1 MRKSMKDNSSKTIE
15 SNIIQQEEGRGS
27 TPADLVFMLLDT
39 LSQERTKDIIIKRFG
54 LDGNKRKTL
63 EEIGKHYGITRE
75 RVRQIESSTLKDLKK
90 ADEVSHIKPLEES
103 LESLLLEHGDV
114 MERENLIK
122 KCIKKLE
129 HEDTHDNLIEFV
141 LKLSDK
147 FADFKENENL
157 KKSWGIKDA
166 NVDKAQKII
175 NSASEIFEAKK
186 KPFAED
192 QIIDMVSKHETVAND
207 DNLPS
212 DGKALLSYLNLSKK
226 VLKNPYNEWGL
237 NHWNEILPRG
247 VRDKAYIVLKKN
259 EKPLHFRDIT
269 NLINEKGFSSR
280 KANTQTVHNELIKDD
295 RFILVGRGI
304 YALSEWGYK
313 PGTVT
318 DIIASILKKEN
329 NPLPKQD
336 IIDKVLDQRMVKKN
350 TIVLTLQDK
359 NKFQKN
365 QEGAYK
371 LV

>member
-1 MRKSMKDNSSKTIE
+1 MKDNTSKTIE
-15 SNIIQQEEGRGS
+15 SNIDQQEEKQGK

-90 ADEVSHIKPLEES
+90 SNEVNHIKPLEES
-103 LESLLLEHGDV
+103 LENLLKEHGDV
-114 MERENLIK
+114 MEREHLIK
-122 KCIKKLE
+122 KCIEKLE
-129 HEDTHDNLIEFV
+129 NKDTHDNLIEFV

-147 FADFKENENL
+147 FKDFKEDENL
-157 KKSWGIKDA
+157 KKSWGVKDA
-166 NVDKAQKII
+166 DVNKAQKII
-175 NSASEIFEAKK
+175 NSAAEILEDKK
-186 KPFAED
+186 IPHAED
-192 QIIDMVSKHETVAND
+192 KIVDLVSKHAAVAND
-207 DNLPS
+207 DNLPR

-226 VLKNPYNEWGL
+226 VLKNPYNEWGM

-269 NLINEKGFSSR
+269 NLINEKGFSKR
-280 KANTQTVHNELIKDD
+280 KANTQTVHNELIKDN

-318 DIIASILKKEN
+318 DIITSILKKEEE
-329 NPLPKQD
+329 PMSKQD
-336 IIDKVLDQRMVKKN
+336 IIDKVLDQRLVKKN

-359 NKFQKN
+359 NKFQKSPN
-365 QEGAYK
+365 GTYK